1 LLTAH
6 VYIINRV
13 RFFSFAD
20 AAKYAVE
27 SGWIIVSWYLDCGN
41 EIILKV
47 KPGLVVF
54 NLLKDKM

>member
-1 LLTAH
+1 
-6 VYIINRV
+6 V